1 MNSSTEVKSD
11 GINVNFAPGE
21 VIFNEGDEAKLL
33 YIITKGEVE
42 LFVGDTVIGLERQ
55 GGIMGEMALINET
68 VRSASARAVSEC
80 ILDPIDREGFLSLIR
95 RSPEFALHVM
105 RVMAD
110 RTRHSTQMATGSGAE

>member
-1 MNSSTEVKSD
+1 
-11 GINVNFAPGE
+11 
-21 VIFNEGDEAKLL
+21 
-33 YIITKGEVE
+33 
-42 LFVGDTVIGLERQ
+42 VGDTVIGLERE

-95 RSPEFALHVM
+95 GSPEFALHVM

-110 RTRHSTQMATGSGAE
+110 RTRHSTQMATGSGAK